1 MVNFVLMEIGKK
13 QSYIFKS
20 NKLKENIGAS
30 MIIKFVTEELP
41 KNELSKNNGKK
52 IIEGG

>member
-1 MVNFVLMEIGKK
+1 MEHLVLMEVGRK

-30 MIIKFVTEELP
+30 MIIQYVTEDLP
-41 KNELSKNNGKK
+41 RNKMSTFNGKE
-52 IIEGG
+52 IT

>member
-1 MVNFVLMEIGKK
+1 MEYLVLMEVGKK

-30 MIIKFVTEELP
+30 MIIQYVTEELP
-41 KNELSKNNGKK
+41 NNKISEFCKRYSK
-52 IIEGG
+52 